1 MLFEK
6 ETSSMIKQR
15 KRKRKF
21 DENNKSTSI
30 AMIIMMN
37 DIYSV
42 ILSRLRFTKKNKL
55 HVSIQS
61 KVIYVLDL
69 FWFLFL
75 IKINMH

>member
-1 MLFEK
+1 
-6 ETSSMIKQR
+6 MIKQR